1 VYLLPAR
8 INAMLEGIHHCLDS
22 VSFVPHRVYCVWV
35 AQTRLG
41 HLATPA
47 VALLTMNSAITL
59 HLNNGTT
66 AVIYTQ
72 HTMNYQ
78 TDKTST

>member
-1 VYLLPAR
+1 
-8 INAMLEGIHHCLDS
+8 
-22 VSFVPHRVYCVWV
+22 
-35 AQTRLG
+35 
-41 HLATPA
+41 
-47 VALLTMNSAITL
+47 MNSAITL